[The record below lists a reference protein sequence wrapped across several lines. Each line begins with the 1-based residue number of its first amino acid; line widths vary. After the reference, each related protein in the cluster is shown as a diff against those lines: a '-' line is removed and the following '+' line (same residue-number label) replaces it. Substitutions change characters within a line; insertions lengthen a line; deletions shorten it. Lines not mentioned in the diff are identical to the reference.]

1 MSRHPLSGKN
11 IVLGVAGS
19 IAAYKAAEL
28 ASRLVQV
35 GAQVDTVMTREAT
48 AFVAPLT
55 FQALTHRPVIADL
68 FDPRSELA
76 IDHVAV
82 AKRADAILLA
92 PATAQLIARLAA
104 GMADDAVTATVLAA
118 AAPVVICPAME
129 TNMYR
134 HPATQANLARLKEWG
149 AVVVEPASG
158 RLASGAEGIGRLA
171 DPGTI
176 LGTLRWV
183 LGRNGDLAGRRVV
196 VSAGGTREA
205 IDPVRYITNRSS
217 GKMGHALAAAARDRG
232 AQVTL
237 VTTVAPDPETAA
249 GVDVRRVESAL
260 DMLSAVQGA
269 VQSADALIMAAAV
282 ADFRPESAA
291 AHKVKKGDADAW
303 TLRLVRNPDVLASVS
318 GPFIKIGFAAETRD
332 IRENALSKLKAK
344 GLHMI
349 VANDVSEPGSGFE
362 SDTNRVTIFH
372 ADGRVEE
379 LPLLPKLEVAHRVLD
394 RLVELLG

>member
-1 MSRHPLSGKN
+1 GGARDARPRRGHRGPGRGGGAARCGLRRHRPPPDAGGLAAVVCDEPSRLPVAPPGARPRRVERMSRHPLSGKN

-55 FQALTHRPVIADL
+55 FQALTHRPVIVDL

-134 HPATQANLARLKEWG
+134 HPATQAN
-149 AVVVEPASG
+149 
-158 RLASGAEGIGRLA
+158 
-171 DPGTI
+171 
-176 LGTLRWV
+176 
-183 LGRNGDLAGRRVV
+183 
-196 VSAGGTREA
+196 
-205 IDPVRYITNRSS
+205 
-217 GKMGHALAAAARDRG
+217 
-232 AQVTL
+232 
-237 VTTVAPDPETAA
+237 
-249 GVDVRRVESAL
+249 
-260 DMLSAVQGA
+260 
-269 VQSADALIMAAAV
+269 
-282 ADFRPESAA
+282 
-291 AHKVKKGDADAW
+291 
-303 TLRLVRNPDVLASVS
+303 
-318 GPFIKIGFAAETRD
+318 
-332 IRENALSKLKAK
+332 
-344 GLHMI
+344 
-349 VANDVSEPGSGFE
+349 
-362 SDTNRVTIFH
+362 
-372 ADGRVEE
+372 
-379 LPLLPKLEVAHRVLD
+379 
-394 RLVELLG
+394 